1 MNIDCHLKAKNY
13 INGQD
18 ITEWEILSIDN
29 TIKFAEI
36 TKEGNIF
43 YLHSDG
49 KKKECT
55 SPLEAYADF
64 QKELWDKKIH

>member
-29 TIKFAEI
+29 KIKLASS
-36 TKEGNIF
+36 TKEGDKF

-49 KKKECT
+49 EKKECT
-55 SPLEAYADF
+55 SPREAYADF
-64 QKELWDKKIH
+64 QNDLWNKKLH